1 MVVKTPKQEV
11 MTMKRFSAALTLLLF
26 LTGCGRSPDNYGRQP
41 EIPRTETT
49 ATTIAEEKTATSSTT
64 STAEYTAETT
74 TSTALT
80 AVLAAKQ
87 PKKAAIQETTAV
99 SAPEPV
105 STAEAA
111 VTSTAESTRAPRTT
125 TSANETTVTSTA
137 AVVTTTAVPRT
148 EPAVTTSI
156 VTEPV
161 TEVAAEPKTIL
172 PNDGSDYGKASAIYE
187 YMLRNGSGTCVNRA
201 CQTYEL
207 CVDNGLD
214 CCIVW
219 TRAGVYGHVANIVRV
234 DGVWYV
240 LDTDG
245 GYFLDYNYCFTEV
258 VDIDGSHI
266 AESSIISDKSYDEL
280 H

>member
-41 EIPRTETT
+41 EIPHTEMRTTT
-49 ATTIAEEKTATSSTT
+49 MAEEKNTTSSTT
-64 STAEYTAETT
+64 STAGYTAETT

-80 AVLAAKQ
+80 AVLAPNQ
-87 PKKAAIQETTAV
+87 PKKAVIQETTAV
-99 SAPEPV
+99 SATEPV
-105 STAEAA
+105 S
-111 VTSTAESTRAPRTT
+111 STASADIQTEVQSTANTTNTSITPYTT
-125 TSANETTVTSTA
+125 TSVVTTSTHTTSTTAKTVPQTSPLITTVTE
-137 AVVTTTAVPRT
+137 PPT
-148 EPAVTTSI
+148 ES
-156 VTEPV
+156 
-161 TEVAAEPKTIL
+161 KTIL
-172 PNDGSDYGKASAIYE
+172 PNDGSDYGKAKTVYE
-187 YMLRNGSGTCVNRA
+187 YMRQNGSGSCVNRA

-219 TRAGVYGHVANIVRV
+219 TQAGLYGHVANIVRV

-240 LDTDG
+240 LDTEG

-258 VDIDGSHI
+258 VDIDGNHI
-266 AESSIISDKSYDEL
+266 ADSSIISDKSYDEL

>member
-1 MVVKTPKQEV
+1 
-11 MTMKRFSAALTLLLF
+11 MKRFSAALTLLLF

-49 ATTIAEEKTATSSTT
+49 ATTIAEEENATSSTT

-80 AVLAAKQ
+80 AVLAPKQ
-87 PKKAAIQETTAV
+87 PKKAVIQETTAV
-99 SAPEPV
+99 SATEPV
-105 STAEAA
+105 SSIASADIQTEGR
-111 VTSTAESTRAPRTT
+111 STTQTTGVPQTT
-125 TSANETTVTSTA
+125 TSVVTTLIHTTSTTVPKTTTVTETVAEQASES
-137 AVVTTTAVPRT
+137 PT
-148 EPAVTTSI
+148 EPKI
-156 VTEPV
+156 
-161 TEVAAEPKTIL
+161 IL

-187 YMLRNGSGTCVNRA
+187 YMLRNGGGTCVNYA
-201 CQTYEL
+201 CLTYEL
-207 CVDNGLD
+207 CEDNGLD

-219 TRAGVYGHVANIVRV
+219 TQAGLYGHVANIVRV

-240 LDTDG
+240 LDTEG

-266 AESSIISDKSYDEL
+266 ADSSIISDKSYDEL

>member
-41 EIPRTETT
+41 EIPHTEMRTTT
-49 ATTIAEEKTATSSTT
+49 MAEEKNTTSSTT
-64 STAEYTAETT
+64 STAGYTAETT

-80 AVLAAKQ
+80 AVLAPNQ
-87 PKKAAIQETTAV
+87 PKKAVIQETTAV
-99 SAPEPV
+99 SATEPV
-105 STAEAA
+105 S
-111 VTSTAESTRAPRTT
+111 STASADIQTEVQSTANTTNTSITPYTT
-125 TSANETTVTSTA
+125 TSVVTTSTHTTSTTAKTVPQTSPLITTVTE
-137 AVVTTTAVPRT
+137 PPT
-148 EPAVTTSI
+148 ES
-156 VTEPV
+156 
-161 TEVAAEPKTIL
+161 KTIL
-172 PNDGSDYGKASAIYE
+172 PNDGSDYGKAKAVYE
-187 YMLRNGSGTCVNRA
+187 YMRQNGSGSCVNRA

-219 TRAGVYGHVANIVRV
+219 TQAGLYGHVANIVRV

-240 LDTDG
+240 LDTEG

-258 VDIDGSHI
+258 VDIDGNHI
-266 AESSIISDKSYDEL
+266 ADSSIISDKSYDEL

>member
-11 MTMKRFSAALTLLLF
+11 MTMRRFSAALTLLLF

-41 EIPRTETT
+41 EIPHTEMRTTT
-49 ATTIAEEKTATSSTT
+49 MAEEKNTTSSTT
-64 STAEYTAETT
+64 STAGYTVETT

-99 SAPEPV
+99 SATEPV
-105 STAEAA
+105 S
-111 VTSTAESTRAPRTT
+111 STALADIQTEGRSTTQTTGVPQTT
-125 TSANETTVTSTA
+125 TSVVTTLIHTTSTTVPQTTTVTETVAEKASES
-137 AVVTTTAVPRT
+137 PT
-148 EPAVTTSI
+148 EPI
-156 VTEPV
+156 IIP
-161 TEVAAEPKTIL
+161 

-207 CVDNGLD
+207 CEDNGLD

-219 TRAGVYGHVANIVRV
+219 TQAGLYGHVANIVRV

-240 LDTDG
+240 LDTEG

-258 VDIDGSHI
+258 VDIDGNHI
-266 AESSIISDKSYDEL
+266 ADSSIISGKSYDEL

>member
-1 MVVKTPKQEV
+1 
-11 MTMKRFSAALTLLLF
+11 MKRISAVLASLLF
-26 LTGCGRSPDNYGRQP
+26 LSGCGVSAENSESSPY
-41 EIPRTETT
+41 TETVSAT
-49 ATTIAEEKTATSSTT
+49 ITEGTIATSATTSRAK
-64 STAEYTAETT
+64 YTAETT
-74 TSTALT
+74 ATSALT
-80 AVLAAKQ
+80 AVYTAKQ
-87 PKKAAIQETTAV
+87 QKKAAIQETTAV

-125 TSANETTVTSTA
+125 TATETTVTSTA

-161 TEVAAEPKTIL
+161 TEAAAEPKTIL
-172 PNDGSDYGKASAIYE
+172 LNDGSDYGKASAIYE
-187 YMLRNGSGTCVNRA
+187 YMLRNSSGTCVNRA

-219 TRAGVYGHVANIVRV
+219 TRAGLYGHVANIVRV
-234 DGVWYV
+234 EGIWYV

-245 GYFLDYNYCFTEV
+245 EFFLTYNNGFTEA
-258 VDIDGSHI
+258 VDIDGNHI
-266 AESSIISDKSYDEL
+266 ADSDIISSKSYDEL

>member
-80 AVLAAKQ
+80 AVLAPKQ

-99 SAPEPV
+99 SATEPV
-105 STAEAA
+105 S
-111 VTSTAESTRAPRTT
+111 STASADIQTEVQSTANTTNTSITPYTT
-125 TSANETTVTSTA
+125 TSVVTTSTHTTSTTAKTVPKTSPLTTTVTE
-137 AVVTTTAVPRT
+137 PPT
-148 EPAVTTSI
+148 ES
-156 VTEPV
+156 
-161 TEVAAEPKTIL
+161 KTIL

-187 YMLRNGSGTCVNRA
+187 YMLRNGGGTCVNYA
-201 CQTYEL
+201 CLTYEL
-207 CVDNGLD
+207 CEDNGLD

-219 TRAGVYGHVANIVRV
+219 TQAGLYGHVANIVRV

-240 LDTDG
+240 LDTEG

-258 VDIDGSHI
+258 VDIDGNHI
-266 AESSIISDKSYDEL
+266 ADSSIISGKSYDEL